1 MKLSHHENLL
11 GGVYM
16 HLLRSPN
23 GPSLTFRVTEYCLAK
38 DVFNL
43 VHKMFDNRQFS
54 KPPLLAMTGF
64 SGPMSANGVKE
75 PPPPHARLVV
85 DMFQNML
92 PSLNVQKVRLRFIL
106 CLYVQQF
113 GPPYTSEHERWQNTN
128 SCVQGWLKVKCN
140 CMVSM

>member
-92 PSLNVQKVRLRFIL
+92 PSLNVQKVRYCVLS
-106 CLYVQQF
+106 CACMY
-113 GPPYTSEHERWQNTN
+113 N
-128 SCVQGWLKVKCN
+128 SSDRRTQA
-140 CMVSM
+140 SMNAGKIPIHTCRDG